1 MMSTSPGKQC
11 TAAAQRVLQRAEISR
26 LSRTLKCRLGLA
38 SFKAQRGLHNVSFD
52 ALVATTANSNSNST
66 ATTTTTTT
74 PPASSPTQMPPSL
87 ASPRPRLEQPVTT
100 SPVRRKRKREAG
112 PAEDT
117 PTKQMRVGDGAGSS
131 SLYTS
136 PMTPRPSHSHSHNRP
151 ASPPPSTPP
160 RTEDQQGADLLMY
173 LATSPSPA
181 QKKPVP
187 RTPTNLNS
195 SPMLFQ
201 TPQQFNLN
209 DYLHIHTPSPARK
222 RHS

>member
-1 MMSTSPGKQC
+1 MMTTPGKQC
-11 TAAAQRVLQRAEISR
+11 TAAAERVLQRAEISR

-52 ALVATTANSNSNST
+52 SLMASTNATANANSSNHT
-66 ATTTTTTT
+66 DRV
-74 PPASSPTQMPPSL
+74 PALSSP
-87 ASPRPRLEQPVTT
+87 RLQQPDSA
-100 SPVRRKRKREAG
+100 SPVRKKRKRE
-112 PAEDT
+112 PAASEET
-117 PTKQMRVGDGAGSS
+117 PTKQPRTDGDGAGSS

-136 PMTPRPSHSHSHNRP
+136 PVTPKPSHSHM
-151 ASPPPSTPP
+151 SPPPSTPP

-195 SPMLFQ
+195 SPLLFQ

-222 RHS
+222 RQS

>member
-1 MMSTSPGKQC
+1 MMTTTPGKQC
-11 TAAAQRVLQRAEISR
+11 TAAAERVLQRAEISR

-52 ALVATTANSNSNST
+52 ALIADSSTNNATTNNDNV
-66 ATTTTTTT
+66 
-74 PPASSPTQMPPSL
+74 PILSSP
-87 ASPRPRLEQPVTT
+87 RLQNPDSA
-100 SPVRRKRKREAG
+100 SPVRRKRKRGA
-112 PAEDT
+112 AETEET
-117 PTKQMRVGDGAGSS
+117 PTKQMRTEAGAGSS

-136 PMTPRPSHSHSHNRP
+136 PVTPRPSQSHM
-151 ASPPPSTPP
+151 SPPPSTPP
-160 RTEDQQGADLLMY
+160 PPSRTEDQQGADLLMY

-195 SPMLFQ
+195 SPLLFH

-222 RHS
+222 RQS

>member
-1 MMSTSPGKQC
+1 MMTTPGKQC
-11 TAAAQRVLQRAEISR
+11 TAAAERVLQRAEISR

-52 ALVATTANSNSNST
+52 ALVANST
-66 ATTTTTTT
+66 NA
-74 PPASSPTQMPPSL
+74 PNNNADNVPILSSP
-87 ASPRPRLEQPVTT
+87 RLQNPDSA
-100 SPVRRKRKREAG
+100 SPVRKKRKREAAE
-112 PAEDT
+112 PEDT
-117 PTKQMRVGDGAGSS
+117 PTKQMRTDGGGTS

-136 PMTPRPSHSHSHNRP
+136 PVTPKPSHSHM
-151 ASPPPSTPP
+151 SPPPSTPP

-195 SPMLFQ
+195 SPLFFH

-222 RHS
+222 RQS